1 MAELLQGTKRTH
13 YCGQLREEHIG
24 QTVTLMG
31 WVQKKRN
38 LGALVFVDLR
48 DREGVAQVMFDPDL
62 SRQAFEKAEKTR
74 GEFVLAVT
82 GEVRVVKASMKIFQQ
97 DMLRFSPKSLRSF
110 LNQKCHQSI

>member
-38 LGALVFVDLR
+38 LGHLSLLIYVIAKVLR
-48 DREGVAQVMFDPDL
+48 RLCLIRIYLDKHLKRLKKHVGNLFL
-62 SRQAFEKAEKTR
+62 LLQAKC
-74 GEFVLAVT
+74 
-82 GEVRVVKASMKIFQQ
+82 AS
-97 DMLRFSPKSLRSF
+97 
-110 LNQKCHQSI
+110 